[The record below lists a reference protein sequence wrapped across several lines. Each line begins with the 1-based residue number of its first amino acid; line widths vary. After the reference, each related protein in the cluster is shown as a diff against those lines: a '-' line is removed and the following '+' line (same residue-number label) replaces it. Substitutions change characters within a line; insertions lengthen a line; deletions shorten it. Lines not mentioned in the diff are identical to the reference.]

1 MSEKYDVAV
10 IGSGSGGSEAALLAA
25 GKGSKAIVIEKDA
38 FGGTRFH
45 RGCYAVRALRASSR
59 VFQQII
65 QSKQFGIEADVLRSS
80 LVGWMDAQRAASARL
95 AEDLRHDLQTLE
107 RPDSN
112 RNWKFARRAPSEDH
126 RSFRKGGGCRGRV
139 HHFGDW
145 VAP

>member
-25 GKGSKAIVIEKDA
+25 GKGLKTIVIEKDA
-38 FGGTRFH
+38 FGGTRLH

-80 LVGWMDAQRAASARL
+80 LVGWMDAQRAA
-95 AEDLRHDLQTLE
+95 
-107 RPDSN
+107 
-112 RNWKFARRAPSEDH
+112 
-126 RSFRKGGGCRGRV
+126 RGT
-139 HHFGDW
+139 
-145 VAP
+145 